1 MWPFKSVKSIKDSGA
16 LNGFTDCHSHI
27 LPGVDDGIATME
39 ESLVA
44 LRAYEELGVKRVW
57 LTPHIM
63 EDVPNTTASLRAR
76 FDDLQKAWTGNVEIR
91 LAAENMLDN
100 LFESRLEEKDF
111 LPIGEDGNHL
121 LVETSYYNPPIGM
134 KRILDKIKSAGYF
147 PVLAHPERY
156 RYMEKKDYKELKEKG
171 IYFQMNYMSLV
182 GGYGETARAKAE
194 WLLDQGMIDVAGS
207 DIHNL
212 ETVLDCIEESPKK
225 NSHLTAL
232 LDVTLNPK
240 LKL

>member
-1 MWPFKSVKSIKDSGA
+1 MWPFKSVKSIKESGA

-27 LPGVDDGIATME
+27 LPAVDDGIATME
-39 ESLVA
+39 DSLAA
-44 LRAYEELGVKRVW
+44 LHAYEELGVRRVW

-63 EDVPNTTASLRAR
+63 EDVPNTTAALRAR
-76 FDDLQKAWTGNVEIR
+76 FEELRKEWTGKVEIR

-100 LFESRLEEKDF
+100 LFETRLEEKDL
-111 LPIGEDGNHL
+111 LPIGEDGNHI
-121 LVETSYYNPPIGM
+121 LVETSYYNPPLGM
-134 KRILDKIKSAGYF
+134 DRMLDKIKSAGFF

-156 RYMEKKDYKELKEKG
+156 RYMDKKQYMKLKDKG
-171 IYFQMNYMSLV
+171 IFFQMNYISLV

-194 WLLDQGMIDVAGS
+194 WLLEHGMIDVAGS
-207 DIHNL
+207 DIHHL
-212 ETVLDCIEESPKK
+212 STVLGCIEDSPKK
-225 NSHLTAL
+225 NSYLSAL